1 MPDWEAEGLLD
12 GVEDER
18 DRDARRAL
26 LDELHDGGVPLEELR
41 RAVAEDR
48 LVLVP
53 VERVLGGGAPKY
65 TLGEFAERAGATR
78 ELAVANLRAAGVPV
92 PDDDAVVFHDE
103 DVESLRRVKGLIDF
117 GLPADSVFD
126 LVRTLT
132 TGMARIADAV
142 RTVIGES
149 LLRPGDTEL
158 DLAHRY
164 TAVAELTAPLT
175 GPALEYAFNH
185 HLRDSI
191 RNDVIDRTALATGRL
206 NTGSEVT
213 VAFADLVGFTRLGEE
228 LPPDRLGGVVDR
240 LGELATE
247 VAQRPVQL
255 VKMIGDAAML
265 VSPEPEPLLDATL
278 TLVQRSEDQG
288 DDFPALRAGV
298 ASGTALTRGGDWYG
312 RPVNLASRITNIA
325 RPGSVLTSRE
335 VRDAVGEDGYRWSF
349 AGDRKLKGVRG
360 DTRVYRV
367 RPGDNGASRMGSVRD

>member
-1 MPDWEAEGLLD
+1 
-12 GVEDER
+12 
-18 DRDARRAL
+18 
-26 LDELHDGGVPLEELR
+26 VP
-41 RAVAEDR
+41 
-48 LVLVP
+48 
-53 VERVLGGGAPKY
+53 G
-65 TLGEFAERAGATR
+65 
-78 ELAVANLRAAGVPV
+78 
-92 PDDDAVVFHDE
+92 DDAVVFHDE

-132 TGMARIADAV
+132 TGVSRIADAV

-228 LPPDRLGGVVDR
+228 LPPERLGGVVDR
-240 LGELATE
+240 LGELAAE

-265 VSPEPEPLLDATL
+265 VSPEPPALVEAALSLVDAADA
-278 TLVQRSEDQG
+278 EG
-288 DDFPALRAGV
+288 EDFPQLHAGV
-298 ASGTALTRGGDWYG
+298 ALGPVVSRGGDWYG
-312 RPVNLASRITNIA
+312 HTVNVASRIAAIA
-325 RPGSVLTSRE
+325 RPASVLCE
-335 VRDAVGEDGYRWSF
+335 DAVHEAAPEAFRWSF
-349 AGDRKLKGVRG
+349 AGERRLKGVKRP
-360 DTRVYRV
+360 V
-367 RPGDNGASRMGSVRD
+367 RLWRARRLDPEDEETAT

>member
-1 MPDWEAEGLLD
+1 M
-12 GVEDER
+12 
-18 DRDARRAL
+18 
-26 LDELHDGGVPLEELR
+26 
-41 RAVAEDR
+41 
-48 LVLVP
+48 
-53 VERVLGGGAPKY
+53 
-65 TLGEFAERAGATR
+65 
-78 ELAVANLRAAGVPV
+78 
-92 PDDDAVVFHDE
+92 
-103 DVESLRRVKGLIDF
+103 S
-117 GLPADSVFD
+117 
-126 LVRTLT
+126 
-132 TGMARIADAV
+132 RIADAV

-228 LPPDRLGGVVDR
+228 LPPERLGGVVDR
-240 LGELATE
+240 LGELAAE

-265 VSPEPEPLLDATL
+265 VSPEPAALLDATL
-278 TLVQRSEDQG
+278 TLVAAQRG
-288 DDFPALRAGV
+288 AGRRLPGPARGRGLGHGADPRRRLVRAAGQP
-298 ASGTALTRGGDWYG
+298 GQPHHEH
-312 RPVNLASRITNIA
+312 RP
-325 RPGSVLTSRE
+325 PGSVLTSRE

-367 RPGDNGASRMGSVRD
+367 RPDDNGSSSP